1 MKPQII
7 VADDHR
13 LVAEGVVKILEKEYS
28 VAATP
33 SDGRS
38 FIEAVERLRPALALV
53 DISLPLLNGLDA
65 CRHVKKSCPEVKIVI
80 LTMHAEPHYV
90 NEAFRVGVGGYVLK
104 TSLADELL
112 FAVKE
117 VLNGRTYISPVVA
130 QGLVDQALHAAEE
143 PTEPTKPTTN
153 APAVMLS
160 LRQREVLQLVAE
172 GKSNKEIASAINV
185 TVKTIEFHKGKISK
199 ELGVRTT
206 AELTKHAI
214 TLGLIA
220 PPETPS
226 SSPRQTS

>member
-1 MKPQII
+1 MKPQVI

-13 LVAEGVVKILEKEYS
+13 IVAEGVVKILEKDYS
-28 VAATP
+28 VVATP
-33 SDGRS
+33 ADGRG
-38 FIEAVERLRPALALV
+38 FIEAVEKFRPDLALV

-65 CRHVKKSCPEVKIVI
+65 CRHVKKSCPEVKIII
-80 LTMHAEPHYV
+80 LTMHSEQHFV
-90 NEAFRVGVGGYVLK
+90 NEAFRIGVGGYVLK
-104 TSLADELL
+104 TSVADELL

-130 QGLVDQALHAAEE
+130 QGLVNQALES
-143 PTEPTKPTTN
+143 PTEPPRRPKSP
-153 APAVMLS
+153 PPVSLS

-185 TVKTIEFHKGKISK
+185 TVKAIEFHKARISK

-206 AELTKHAI
+206 AELTKQAI

-220 PPETPS
+220 TPEAPPTPNIQ
-226 SSPRQTS
+226 PN

>member
-1 MKPQII
+1 MKPQVI

-13 LVAEGVVKILEKEYS
+13 LVAEGVVKILEKKYD
-28 VAATP
+28 VAAI
-33 SDGRS
+33 SADGRS
-38 FIEAVERLRPALALV
+38 FIEAVEKIRPDLAIV

-65 CRHVKKSCPEVKIVI
+65 CRHLNKSCPEVKIII
-80 LTMHAEPHYV
+80 LTMHAEQHYV

-104 TSLADELL
+104 TSVADELL

-130 QGLVDQALHAAEE
+130 QGLVNQALESM
-143 PTEPTKPTTN
+143 TEPQSRPKT
-153 APAVMLS
+153 APPLTLS

-185 TVKTIEFHKGKISK
+185 TVKTIEFHKARISK

-206 AELTKHAI
+206 AELTKQAI

-220 PPETPS
+220 QPEVPQVPHHKPS
-226 SSPRQTS
+226 

>member
-13 LVAEGVVKILEKEYS
+13 LVAEGIVKILEKEYS

-38 FIEAVERLRPALALV
+38 FIEAVERVRPALALV

-112 FAVKE
+112 FAVRE

-130 QGLVDQALHAAEE
+130 QGLGDQALPAAAE
-143 PTEPTKPTTN
+143 PTPRSSVRVCRPPPTRRR
-153 APAVMLS
+153 S
-160 LRQREVLQLVAE
+160 GSRREERRIRSVSP
-172 GKSNKEIASAINV
+172 GS
-185 TVKTIEFHKGKISK
+185 
-199 ELGVRTT
+199 
-206 AELTKHAI
+206 
-214 TLGLIA
+214 A
-220 PPETPS
+220 PPAPPI
-226 SSPRQTS
+226 SPRTPPPRQAKLRRRW

>member
-1 MKPQII
+1 MKPQVI

-13 LVAEGVVKILEKEYS
+13 LVAEGVVKILEKKYD
-28 VAATP
+28 VAAI
-33 SDGRS
+33 SADGRS
-38 FIEAVERLRPALALV
+38 FIEAVEKIRPDLAIV

-65 CRHVKKSCPEVKIVI
+65 CRHLNKSCPEVKIII
-80 LTMHAEPHYV
+80 LTMHAEQHYV

-104 TSLADELL
+104 TSVADELL

-130 QGLVDQALHAAEE
+130 QGLVNQALESMAE
-143 PTEPTKPTTN
+143 PQSRPKT
-153 APAVMLS
+153 APPLTLS

-185 TVKTIEFHKGKISK
+185 TVKTIEFHKARISK

-206 AELTKHAI
+206 AELTKQAI

-220 PPETPS
+220 QPEVPQVPHHKPS
-226 SSPRQTS
+226 